1 MRKIL
6 LLLIFI
12 LGLSETGKAVKI
24 VYGPYLQMVSET
36 EASIVWV
43 TDKKSL
49 SWVEI
54 APDDGMNFY
63 AEQRPQ
69 FFETFLGRKVLNT
82 VHKVKLTGLTK
93 GTTYRYRIF
102 SQEVMEEQ
110 DYQIFYGPIA

>member
-12 LGLSETGKAVKI
+12 SGLSETVKAVKI
-24 VYGPYLQMVSET
+24 IYGPYLQMIGET

-69 FFETFLGRKVLNT
+69 FF
-82 VHKVKLTGLTK
+82 
-93 GTTYRYRIF
+93 
-102 SQEVMEEQ
+102 
-110 DYQIFYGPIA
+110 